1 MNYFPEGA
9 PTVFAEL
16 WFQTDMSV
24 LGQECQNLEQKIN
37 GETIIF
43 DNLGIYVVWIFTWK
57 QHICIIFPIL
67 FSAAN
72 ETKYLTKGDSVLV
85 LAQLIDPKGNIR
97 VTQEKWLHWNNE
109 TIRYFP
115 DPKDGLNR
123 TYHHG
128 ETSHTFALTVGY
140 LESGLWGVRVFNG
153 NSTNKVISNWIFY

>member
-1 MNYFPEGA
+1 MPMNYFPEGA

-43 DNLGIYVVWIFTWK
+43 DNLGICSMNFFVKTA
-57 QHICIIFPIL
+57 HIIFPIL

-140 LESGLWGVRVFNG
+140 LESGLWIVRVFKG
-153 NSTNKVISNWIFY
+153 NSTNKVWHIFLN